1 DDSLCHVAQHFAADA
16 SGAGLAIGHDATRG
30 GNDGHAQ
37 AVHDLRNGLRTLVDT
52 QTGTRDAVDALD
64 DRTTGVVL
72 ECDLEFRLGL
82 RAIDL
87 EVFDIAFILQHSGN
101 GRLQLRGGHGDR
113 RLVDLLRVAHTG
125 QHVGD
130 GIAHAHVWFSYQLA
144 LVMPGT
150 SPRIAISRNLWRV
163 RPNLLKTPRGRPVT
177 MQRLR

>member
-1 DDSLCHVAQHFAADA
+1 MPATDPE
-16 SGAGLAIGHDATRG
+16 GLA
-30 GNDGHAQ
+30 
-37 AVHDLRNGLRTLVDT
+37 LV
-52 QTGTRDAVDALD
+52 
-64 DRTTGVVL
+64 
-72 ECDLEFRLGL
+72 
-82 RAIDL
+82 
-87 EVFDIAFILQHSGN
+87 FIFPHRRN